1 MHRKRLI
8 IILMNGGLLYS
19 LVMVLGIGIGL
30 WLLRQPA
37 VWTSIPWTSLV
48 SGRKVV
54 IDAGHGGGD
63 PGAKSDSGL
72 AEKQLNLDIA
82 LRLKRH
88 LSRVGVYCIMIR
100 ETDIDYFGA
109 ADGHL
114 TRKRRDLN
122 RRIDITNQSKADIFL
137 SIHANSFPQ
146 VVYRG
151 AQTFYNQKSPESK
164 RLAETIQS
172 QLVNRLGPNHRKA
185 KGGDFRVLN
194 LIKIPGTVIET
205 GFLSNHEEA
214 RLLAT
219 EEYREKLSYAIYQGV
234 IAYFSKAP

>member
-1 MHRKRLI
+1 
-8 IILMNGGLLYS
+8 MNGGLLYF
-19 LVMVLGIGIGL
+19 LVLVLGIGIGL

-37 VWTSIPWTSLV
+37 VWTSIPLASLV

-63 PGAKSDSGL
+63 PGAKSRSGL
-72 AEKQLNLDIA
+72 VEKQLNLEIA
-82 LRLKRH
+82 LRLKKH
-88 LSRVGVYCIMIR
+88 LSRVGVYCVMIR
-100 ETDIDYFGA
+100 EQDIDYFGA
-109 ADGHL
+109 AGGYG
-114 TRKRRDLN
+114 TKKRRDLN
-122 RRIDITNQSKADIFL
+122 HRVHIVNQSKADIFL

-146 VVYRG
+146 IVYHG
-151 AQTFYNQKSPESK
+151 AQTFYNQENPESK
-164 RLAETIQS
+164 RLAEAIQG

-194 LIKIPGTVIET
+194 SIKIPGVIIET

-219 EEYREKLSYAIYQGV
+219 EQYREKLSYAIYQGV